1 VGIDGLRVIGERLP
15 ELLLATLVNLE
26 IFAALIPI
34 GFAFGIGVALAQVY
48 GPRWLGLLA
57 SAWEWFFRGVPALV
71 LLFLFFYGLGRTGVD
86 VSAFLAGALAMGFRS
101 SGYQS
106 QIFRGAIQAVPAG
119 QVTAARS
126 LGMSRMQ
133 AVISIVLPQALRLSI
148 PAWSNEFSSVLKDTT
163 LVYAIG
169 INEVMRYARTV
180 YVNYPSLALIT
191 FLTVA
196 LIFWLLTTLGNAAL
210 HGLERYLA
218 VPGFEARGSA
228 SNNGSR

>member
-1 VGIDGLRVIGERLP
+1 MGIEGLEVIGARLP
-15 ELLLATLVNLE
+15 EFLWATLVNLKV
-26 IFAALIPI
+26 FAALIPI
-34 GFAFGIGVALAQVY
+34 GFAVGIGVAVAQVY
-48 GPRWLGLLA
+48 GGRPVAMLA

-71 LLFLFFYGLGRTGVD
+71 LLFLFYYGLGRLGIE
-86 VSAFLAGALAMGFRS
+86 VSAFVAGALAMGFRS

-106 QIFRGAIQAVPAG
+106 QIFRGALQAVPAG

-126 LGMSRMQ
+126 LGMSRTQ
-133 AVISIVLPQALRLSI
+133 AVTTIVLPQALRLAI

-180 YVNYPSLALIT
+180 YVNYPGLAMIT

-196 LIFWLLTTLGNAAL
+196 LIFWLLTSLGNAGL
-210 HGLERYLA
+210 HALERRLA
-218 VPGFEARGSA
+218 VPGFEARGRGPQRA
-228 SNNGSR
+228 TK